1 MTDPAEDKR
10 LKRDPRDE
18 VWGTWQGAVLLQ
30 DEIEYYSSLEP
41 PLIKP
46 FESILLK
53 PAGYLLRLGKECHV
67 SGKEHNLSN
76 KNPKLVIPPHE
87 IAVVSTLEELSI
99 PGFLVGR
106 WNLRVTEVYEGL
118 LWVGGAQVD
127 AGFEGHLYCPLYN
140 LSTRSV
146 ELRFRDP
153 LFAIDF
159 VRTTRFVE
167 GKSALWERRKDDS
180 LGAHDIHRL
189 HSAASEEIARV
200 DEKASR
206 IEQTQHFML
215 LALAVIVMAVTVVAM
230 FGVFGRF
237 EDADCLSWVSIGVS
251 VAAIIMASF
260 ALFSDS
266 SDSSGGASAHPWL
279 PTAPWV

>member
-1 MTDPAEDKR
+1 MTEEEQNSTEDTR
-10 LKRDPRDE
+10 LRRDPRDE
-18 VWGTWQGAVLLQ
+18 VWKNWQGAVLLK
-30 DEIEYYSSLEP
+30 DEIEYYSSLEA

-46 FESILLK
+46 LESSLLK
-53 PAGYLLRLGKECHV
+53 PAGYLLRLGKECRV
-67 SGKEHNLSN
+67 SGKEHNLSD

-87 IAVVSTLEELSI
+87 IAVVSTLEELSV

-167 GKSALWERRKDDS
+167 GKSKLWKRRKDDS
-180 LGAHDIHRL
+180 LGAYDIHRL

-230 FGVFGRF
+230 LGIFGRF
-237 EDADCLSWVSIGVS
+237 EKADSLSWASIWVS
-251 VAAIIMASF
+251 VAALVMASF
-260 ALFSDS
+260 ALFFRF
-266 SDSSGGASAHPWL
+266 
-279 PTAPWV
+279 TKRKKK